1 MILPDAIQPDKLA
14 NFKDPFLLEKSW
26 YKRDIDVL
34 EGSKQDI
41 AHYVSKRLN
50 ISKETALE
58 KITDLRAG
66 KGPEAGKL
74 VDPDVLHL
82 RRDSRRSDRV
92 LAVTTMSKY
101 IEEATEQH
109 WLITPTMTIYENP
122 HVEASFLSGFT
133 QKNVDARAVIKKQ
146 KFNFQRIGDH
156 QAAIFADIRQV
167 NKKTSNNSLSGAHAS
182 RFTML
187 FNRSAHSVL
196 TSTTRTAA
204 SIANLNNEK
213 FFAGSRLYFTP
224 DVTIAN
230 IAAASNLIDRDA
242 VEACIR
248 DFDLHV
254 PTDEELMEAV
264 LYSSRI
270 YWKSPEYEEQIRQ
283 YIAKLDDVER
293 VGFLYSGD
301 LYHLAIYNRDLVY
314 NFIDGISEK
323 SEAEIKN
330 PDDWMKALDGD
341 LAILVGY
348 ICNDIT
354 NNVSVWDLKKKVPE
368 AFNTAMA
375 TTRHICN
382 TLEWFAP
389 IIRAFW
395 CNRLAPSSVSS
406 APIMVRRVVVASD
419 TDSTIFTLQWWTKWF
434 YGERLFNRKTAAIRD
449 SLTYIA
455 SRNIIHYLAM
465 MSANIGVL
473 DKHLNAITMKNE
485 FIFPTIA
492 TTNRA
497 KHYYAYQ
504 GACEGVVYEEQELE
518 IKGVAFKASKAPD
531 EIVRWCHDKICD
543 VMDRV
548 QSQTPIYLKEEM
560 TEIADIERRLFKSL
574 RSGEEGYLK
583 SAEIKHPKTYKN
595 GEAAPAYQ
603 QHLLWN
609 YVFGP
614 KYGTMPEP
622 PYSGIKINLKAK
634 NKTEFQEWL
643 NGMEDKSIP
652 ERLRKF
658 LLETKSNANYVVNTL
673 IVPREIVESRSA
685 IPDEILSGLDQ
696 RKIVIEIMDCIYLM
710 LESWGVNMID
720 PRNSRLV
727 SDFY

>member
-254 PTDEELMEAV
+254 PTD
-264 LYSSRI
+264 
-270 YWKSPEYEEQIRQ
+270 
-283 YIAKLDDVER
+283 
-293 VGFLYSGD
+293 
-301 LYHLAIYNRDLVY
+301 
-314 NFIDGISEK
+314 
-323 SEAEIKN
+323 
-330 PDDWMKALDGD
+330 
-341 LAILVGY
+341 
-348 ICNDIT
+348 
-354 NNVSVWDLKKKVPE
+354 
-368 AFNTAMA
+368 
-375 TTRHICN
+375 
-382 TLEWFAP
+382 
-389 IIRAFW
+389 
-395 CNRLAPSSVSS
+395 
-406 APIMVRRVVVASD
+406 
-419 TDSTIFTLQWWTKWF
+419 
-434 YGERLFNRKTAAIRD
+434 
-449 SLTYIA
+449 
-455 SRNIIHYLAM
+455 
-465 MSANIGVL
+465 
-473 DKHLNAITMKNE
+473 
-485 FIFPTIA
+485 
-492 TTNRA
+492 
-497 KHYYAYQ
+497 
-504 GACEGVVYEEQELE
+504 
-518 IKGVAFKASKAPD
+518 
-531 EIVRWCHDKICD
+531 
-543 VMDRV
+543 
-548 QSQTPIYLKEEM
+548 
-560 TEIADIERRLFKSL
+560 
-574 RSGEEGYLK
+574 
-583 SAEIKHPKTYKN
+583 
-595 GEAAPAYQ
+595 
-603 QHLLWN
+603 
-609 YVFGP
+609 
-614 KYGTMPEP
+614 
-622 PYSGIKINLKAK
+622 
-634 NKTEFQEWL
+634 
-643 NGMEDKSIP
+643 
-652 ERLRKF
+652 
-658 LLETKSNANYVVNTL
+658 
-673 IVPREIVESRSA
+673 
-685 IPDEILSGLDQ
+685 
-696 RKIVIEIMDCIYLM
+696 
-710 LESWGVNMID
+710 
-720 PRNSRLV
+720 
-727 SDFY
+727 